1 MFENT
6 WDNES
11 DFSKSKRN
19 PINNNYTN
27 DHVQNNHV
35 INIDR
40 HSQYINKDRKYKD
53 HHMKDNNLQQSQSQ

>member
-19 PINNNYTN
+19 RVDNTYTISNVKN
-27 DHVQNNHV
+27 DHV

-53 HHMKDNNLQQSQSQ
+53 HYVKDNHLQQSQSQ

>member
-11 DFSKSKRN
+11 DFSKSKRITIDKN
-19 PINNNYTN
+19 NGKNNN
-27 DHVQNNHV
+27 V

-40 HSQYINKDRKYKD
+40 HIQYINKDRKYKD
-53 HHMKDNNLQQSQSQ
+53 HHMKDNHLQQSQSQ